1 MGPEEDWDPAL
12 RGPGKTTPSYGVWQ
26 PPNPISSISELWF
39 RQERQTLQRLP
50 RSGAICWMVH
60 TYIERVEDVAQEA
73 GVPGRLAS
81 HIRSWDDELAQ

>member
-39 RQERQTLQRLP
+39 RQERQTLRRLP